1 MAQENEQ
8 AQGQKGGGLP
18 KSICV
23 IDDDESI
30 CLYLKA
36 LMELEGFNVTV
47 CNNGEDGVYVVKQ
60 KKVDLIILDWM
71 MPVLS
76 GFEVL
81 KLLQTDEHKGIPII
95 VITARVT
102 DDSTSDMI
110 RQEMNVADFVAKP
123 IKHDY
128 LVNRVHQILNTIPP
142 KEKVKTTG

>member
-1 MAQENEQ
+1 MPDKAD
-8 AQGQKGGGLP
+8 P
-18 KSICV
+18 KEKQILV

-36 LMELEGFNVTV
+36 LFEREGFQVEIRNS
-47 CNNGEDGVYVVKQ
+47 GDEGVAFVKKQ
-60 KKVDLIILDWM
+60 KVDLIVLDWM

-81 KLLQTDEHKGIPII
+81 KLLQTDEHRDIPVI

-102 DDSTSDMI
+102 DDSTAEMI
-110 RQEMNVADFVAKP
+110 RQEMNVVDFVAKP

-128 LVNRVHQILNTIPP
+128 LLGRMHQILNTAPP
-142 KEKVKTTG
+142 EKSAPSR

>member
-1 MAQENEQ
+1 MAEKED
-8 AQGQKGGGLP
+8 P
-18 KSICV
+18 KDKKILV

-36 LMELEGFNVTV
+36 LLELENFAVED
-47 CNNGEDGVYVVKQ
+47 CNNGEDGVRVVNQ
-60 KKVDLIILDWM
+60 GKVDLILLDWM

-81 KLLQTDEHKGIPII
+81 KLLQTDEHRDIPVI

-102 DDSTSDMI
+102 DDTTADMI
-110 RQEMNVADFVAKP
+110 RQEINVVDFVPKP

-128 LVNRVHQILNTIPP
+128 LVSRVHQILNTVPP
-142 KEKVKTTG
+142 EKSKSPR

>member
-1 MAQENEQ
+1 MPESSN
-8 AQGQKGGGLP
+8 P
-18 KSICV
+18 KEKKILV

-36 LMELEGFNVTV
+36 LLELEEFNVEV
-47 CNNGEDGVYVVKQ
+47 CNNGEDGVQAVNRE
-60 KKVDLIILDWM
+60 KVDLILLDWM

-81 KLLQTDEHKGIPII
+81 KLLQTDERRDIPVI

-110 RQEMNVADFVAKP
+110 RQEMNVVDFVPKP

-128 LVNRVHQILNTIPP
+128 LVSRVHQILNTKPP
-142 KEKVKTTG
+142 ESRTRASV

>member
-1 MAQENEQ
+1 MAEKSDPNE
-8 AQGQKGGGLP
+8 KKIL
-18 KSICV
+18 V

-36 LMELEGFNVTV
+36 LLELENFVV
-47 CNNGEDGVYVVKQ
+47 EDCNNGEDGVRVVNQ
-60 KKVDLIILDWM
+60 GKVDLILLDWM

-81 KLLQTDEHKGIPII
+81 KLLQTDEHRDIPVI

-102 DDSTSDMI
+102 DDTTADMI
-110 RQEMNVADFVAKP
+110 RQEMNVVDFVPKP

-128 LVNRVHQILNTIPP
+128 LVSRVHQILNTVPP
-142 KEKVKTTG
+142 KKSKSPR